1 MKSKFLT
8 SATLF
13 AVLTTGAGPVPM
25 AATQAREASGQ
36 GFCRTADPLPR
47 LDPEVQP
54 QQQSS
59 NSVKTKGGSKRD
71 REVATASEPMPPPPP
86 PPPPPAPPPPPP
98 MAPPAPSYVGAG
110 EVSEV
115 AVTGSRISSPALDSP
130 SPVASIGAEEM
141 SAERSAAPP
150 VAGSVGD
157 ARIALPHPPRPYPRP
172 QPQAGILT
180 AGEHDDLLNP
190 ELYAAYVGRS
200 GDLGQEVQSLPR
212 VDTTR
217 VVTVKVNDRSGQP
230 IPFADVIV
238 TCSDGNSISMATQ
251 ADGSAVF
258 FPGLDR
264 LSERITVTARK
275 AGRTIADARPVLVAN
290 AAGGQLVGLTAN
302 QAAAKVTKLDLM
314 LVVDTTGSMGDEIN
328 YLQSELRSII
338 SAITAKHRDLDIRI
352 GFVFY
357 RDLGDEYVT
366 RTVVFD
372 RDVGRVQGALARQ
385 NANGGGDYP
394 EAMDQALIRAV
405 GQEWRAD
412 AVKSLLLVADAPPH
426 DQLFGRAWQ
435 AAEAARAKRI
445 HITPVAASG
454 VADKAEY
461 AMRAMAAATQS
472 RYLFLTDDSGV
483 GNPHAPPAIDCYL
496 VTRLDALV
504 RRVIDSQISGRRI
517 EPEDQEIIR
526 SVGKYDAGKC
536 ILPAD
541 FKWQNG

>member
-1 MKSKFLT
+1 MRNRLLT
-8 SATLF
+8 SATMVALL
-13 AVLTTGAGPVPM
+13 ASAPAPIPLAM
-25 AATQAREASGQ
+25 AHSGTAPDQ
-36 GFCRTADPLPR
+36 GFCRNAAPLPQ
-47 LDPEVQP
+47 LDTELRPQP
-54 QQQSS
+54 QQS
-59 NSVKTKGGSKRD
+59 GGSIKTIGSSKSD
-71 REVATASEPMPPPPP
+71 REEVMAVEAPP
-86 PPPPPAPPPPPP
+86 PPPPPAPPPP
-98 MAPPAPSYVGAG
+98 MAPPAPSYSSADDA
-110 EVSEV
+110 SEV
-115 AVTGSRISSPALDSP
+115 VVTGSRMSEPASASP
-130 SPVASIGAEEM
+130 SPVTTISSDEY
-141 SAERSAAPP
+141 SAERSATSP
-150 VAGSVGD
+150 VPGSSAD
-157 ARIALPHPPRPYPRP
+157 SRLPPPRPYPRP
-172 QPQAGILT
+172 QPQPQSGILT

-190 ELYAAYVGRS
+190 ELYASYVNRS
-200 GDLGQEVQSLPR
+200 GDLGQEVRSLPR

-238 TCSDGNSISMATQ
+238 TCSDGNSITMATQ
-251 ADGSAVF
+251 ADGSVVF

-264 LSERITVTARK
+264 LSERITVSARK

-302 QAAAKVTKLDLM
+302 QSATKVTKFDLM

-328 YLQSELRSII
+328 YLQAELRSII
-338 SAITAKHRDLDIRI
+338 AAITAKHRDLDIRI

-357 RDLGDEYVT
+357 RDLGDDYVT
-366 RTVVFD
+366 RTVAFD
-372 RDVGRVQGALARQ
+372 RDIGRVQGALARQ
-385 NANGGGDYP
+385 DANGGGDYP
-394 EAMDQALIRAV
+394 EAMDQAMIRAV
-405 GQEWRAD
+405 GQDWRPD

-426 DQLFGRAWQ
+426 DDKFGQTWQ

-496 VTRLDALV
+496 VTKLDALV
-504 RRVIDSQISGRRI
+504 RRVVDSQISGRRI

>member
-1 MKSKFLT
+1 MHSRLLT
-8 SATLF
+8 GATMV
-13 AVLTTGAGPVPM
+13 AVLAAAPAPIPLAM
-25 AATQAREASGQ
+25 AQAKAAQGQ
-36 GFCRTADPLPR
+36 GFCRNAAPLPR
-47 LDPEVQP
+47 LDPEGASQS
-54 QQQSS
+54 QQTGGSI
-59 NSVKTKGGSKRD
+59 KTKGGSRFDRD
-71 REVATASEPMPPPPP
+71 GVITAPPPPP
-86 PPPPPAPPPPPP
+86 PPPPPAPPPP
-98 MAPPAPSYVGAG
+98 SYDSADD
-110 EVSEV
+110 VSEV
-115 AVTGSRISSPALDSP
+115 IVTGTRIPSPALESP
-130 SPVASIGAEEM
+130 SPVTTIGGDEY
-141 SAERSAAPP
+141 SAERSSAEP
-150 VAGSVGD
+150 VPGSSTD
-157 ARIALPHPPRPYPRP
+157 ARILPPRPYPQP

-180 AGEHDDLLNP
+180 AGEHDDLLNR

-200 GDLGQEVQSLPR
+200 GNLGQEVQNLPR

-230 IPFADVIV
+230 VAFADVTV
-238 TCSDGNSISMATQ
+238 MCSDGNSITMATQ
-251 ADGSAVF
+251 ADGSAIF

-264 LSERITVTARK
+264 LSERITVSARK
-275 AGRTIADARPVLVAN
+275 AGRTIAEARPVLVAS
-290 AAGGQLVGLTAN
+290 AAGGQVVGLTAN
-302 QAAAKVTKLDLM
+302 QAATKTTKLDLM

-338 SAITAKHRDLDIRI
+338 GAITAKHRDLDIRI

-357 RDLGDEYVT
+357 RDLGDDYVT
-366 RTVVFD
+366 RTIAFD
-372 RDVGRVQGALARQ
+372 RDIGRVQGALAQ
-385 NANGGGDYP
+385 QQANGGGDYP
-394 EAMDQALIRAV
+394 EAMDQAMIRAV
-405 GQEWRAD
+405 GQDWRPD

-426 DQLFGRAWQ
+426 DDKFGRTWQ

>member
-1 MKSKFLT
+1 MRNRYLT
-8 SATLF
+8 SVTMF
-13 AVLTTGAGPVPM
+13 AVLASAPAPIPLAMAHAKSGAD
-25 AATQAREASGQ
+25 QS
-36 GFCRTADPLPR
+36 FCRNAAPLPQ
-47 LDPEVQP
+47 LEPEVSPKP
-54 QQQSS
+54 QQTGGGI
-59 NSVKTKGGSKRD
+59 KTTGGSKRD
-71 REVATASEPMPPPPP
+71 RTETMAVEPAPPPPP
-86 PPPPPAPPPPPP
+86 PPPPPPMAAPPSY
-98 MAPPAPSYVGAG
+98 ADEVSDVVVTGSSIAPAPSA
-110 EVSEV
+110 
-115 AVTGSRISSPALDSP
+115 SSAD
-130 SPVASIGAEEM
+130 GY
-141 SAERSAAPP
+141 SAERSAKTIVP
-150 VAGSVGD
+150 GSSAD
-157 ARIALPHPPRPYPRP
+157 SRLPSPLPRPYPRP
-172 QPQAGILT
+172 QPQPQSGILT

-190 ELYAAYVGRS
+190 ELYAAYVNRS
-200 GDLGQEVQSLPR
+200 GDLGQEVRNLPR
-212 VDTTR
+212 VDTAR

-230 IPFADVIV
+230 IPFADVVV
-238 TCSDGNSISMATQ
+238 TCSDGNSIIMATQ

-258 FPGLDR
+258 FPSLDR
-264 LSERITVTARK
+264 LSERITVSARK

-302 QAAAKVTKLDLM
+302 QSAAKVTKLDLM

-328 YLQSELRSII
+328 FLQAELRSII

-357 RDLGDEYVT
+357 RDIGDDYVT
-366 RTVVFD
+366 RTIAFD
-372 RDVGRVQGALARQ
+372 RDVGRVQGTLARQ
-385 NANGGGDYP
+385 DANGGGDYP
-394 EAMDQALIRAV
+394 EAMDQAMIRAV
-405 GQEWRAD
+405 GQDWRPD

-426 DQLFGRAWQ
+426 DDKFGRTWQ

-504 RRVIDSQISGRRI
+504 RRVIDTQISGRRI
-517 EPEDQEIIR
+517 EPDDNEIIR
-526 SVGKYDAGKC
+526 SVGKYDVGKC

-541 FKWQNG
+541 FKWDNQ

>member
-1 MKSKFLT
+1 MQSRWMTGVTML
-8 SATLF
+8 
-13 AVLTTGAGPVPM
+13 AVLATVPAPLPIATAPAQ
-25 AATQAREASGQ
+25 AADRQ

-47 LDPEVQP
+47 LAPEAQS
-54 QQQSS
+54 QQTSGAS
-59 NSVKTKGGSKRD
+59 DRRGG
-71 REVATASEPMPPPPP
+71 EPYLEKMVGA
-86 PPPPPAPPPPPP
+86 PPPPAPPPPPV
-98 MAPPAPSYVGAG
+98 MALPAPVAADEVMVTGARVSPPAPSA
-110 EVSEV
+110 
-115 AVTGSRISSPALDSP
+115 
-130 SPVASIGAEEM
+130 AE
-141 SAERSAAPP
+141 ASAAGGYDRAVPPP
-150 VAGSVGD
+150 V
-157 ARIALPHPPRPYPRP
+157 PPYPPYPPRPQP

-190 ELYAAYVGRS
+190 ELYAAYVNRS
-200 GDLGQEVQSLPR
+200 NLGQEIRVLPR

-217 VVTVKVNDRSGQP
+217 VVTVKVQDRNGQP
-230 IPFADVIV
+230 IPFADVTV
-238 TCSDGNSISMATQ
+238 TCSDGNRITMATQ

-264 LSERITVTARK
+264 LSERISVSARK
-275 AGRTIADARPVLVAN
+275 NGRQIADTRPVLVSRAS
-290 AAGGQLVGLTAN
+290 GGQLVGLTAN
-302 QAAAKVTKLDLM
+302 QQATRASKLDLM
-314 LVVDTTGSMGDEIN
+314 LVIDTTGSMGDEIR
-328 YLQSELRSII
+328 YLQAELRSIMA
-338 SAITAKHRDLDIRI
+338 AITRKHSDLDIRV

-366 RTVVFD
+366 RTVAFD
-372 RDVGRVQGALARQ
+372 RDIGRAQGVLAQ
-385 NANGGGDYP
+385 QYATGGGDYP

-405 GQEWRAD
+405 GQQWRPD

-426 DQLFGRAWQ
+426 DEQFARTWA

-517 EPEDQEIIR
+517 EPDGQEVIR

-541 FKWQNG
+541 FRWQEG

>member
-1 MKSKFLT
+1 MRSRFLT
-8 SATLF
+8 STTLV
-13 AVLTTGAGPVPM
+13 AVLASAPAPIPLAIAQQAGERGQGYCRNAAPLPQLAPE
-25 AATQAREASGQ
+25 AATG
-36 GFCRTADPLPR
+36 
-47 LDPEVQP
+47 
-54 QQQSS
+54 QQSD
-59 NSVKTKGGSKRD
+59 VDYKTEGRGGRD
-71 REVATASEPMPPPPP
+71 RDAMTMAKPAPPPPPP
-86 PPPPPAPPPPPP
+86 PPPPPAP
-98 MAPPAPSYVGAG
+98 MAPPSLSHDSAGAA
-110 EVSEV
+110 SEV
-115 AVTGSRISSPALDSP
+115 VVTGSR
-130 SPVASIGAEEM
+130 V
-141 SAERSAAPP
+141 SADAAPP
-150 VAGSVGD
+150 AAISSAD
-157 ARIALPHPPRPYPRP
+157 ARIRPPVAPRPYPQP
-172 QPQAGILT
+172 QPQSGILT

-190 ELYAAYVGRS
+190 ELYAAYVNRS
-200 GDLGQEVQSLPR
+200 SNLGQEVRDLPR

-217 VVTVKVNDRSGQP
+217 VVTVKVADRNGQP
-230 IPFADVIV
+230 IPFADVTV
-238 TCSDGNSISMATQ
+238 TCSDGNSITMATQ

-264 LSERITVTARK
+264 LSERISVSARQ
-275 AGRTIADARPVLVAN
+275 AGRTIADARPVFVSN
-290 AAGGQLVGLTAN
+290 AAGGQIVGLTAN
-302 QAAAKVTKLDLM
+302 RAATKATKLDLM
-314 LVVDTTGSMGDEIN
+314 LVIDTTGSMGDEIR
-328 YLQSELRSII
+328 YLQAEMRSII
-338 SAITAKHRDLDIRI
+338 GAIAAKHRDLDIRV

-366 RTVVFD
+366 RTIAFD
-372 RDVGRVQGALARQ
+372 RDIGRVQGSLARQ
-385 NANGGGDYP
+385 QANGGGDYP
-394 EAMDQALIRAV
+394 EAMDQALIRGV
-405 GQEWRAD
+405 GQDWRPD

-426 DQLFGRAWQ
+426 DDKFARTWQ

-526 SVGKYDAGKC
+526 SVGQYDAGKC

>member
-1 MKSKFLT
+1 MRSRLMT
-8 SATLF
+8 SVTMV
-13 AVLTTGAGPVPM
+13 AVLASAPGPTPFAMAQGRSVAG
-25 AATQAREASGQ
+25 E
-36 GFCRTADPLPR
+36 GFCRNADPLPR
-47 LDPEVQP
+47 LDPEVLPRQE
-54 QQQSS
+54 QA
-59 NSVKTKGGSKRD
+59 NDVGKTEGGGARD
-71 REVATASEPMPPPPP
+71 RYDAPEAV
-86 PPPPPAPPPPPP
+86 PAPSPPPPPPP
-98 MAPPAPSYVGAG
+98 MAPPSPGYADVGDTA
-110 EVSEV
+110 EVV
-115 AVTGSRISSPALDSP
+115 VTGRRISSPALE
-130 SPVASIGAEEM
+130 SPVAVTVIGADEGGE
-141 SAERSAAPP
+141 ARSVAPSVSLP
-150 VAGSVGD
+150 VAGSATD
-157 ARIALPHPPRPYPRP
+157 ARIAPPSPQRPYPQP

-190 ELYAAYVGRS
+190 ELYAAYVNRRA
-200 GDLGQEVQSLPR
+200 DLGQEVGRLPR

-217 VVTVKVNDRSGQP
+217 VVTVKVADRSGQP
-230 IPFADVIV
+230 VAFADVVV
-238 TCSDGNSISMATQ
+238 TCSDGNSITMATQ

-302 QAAAKVTKLDLM
+302 QAATKVAKLDLM
-314 LVVDTTGSMGDEIN
+314 LVVDTTGSMGDEIRF
-328 YLQSELRSII
+328 LQSELRSII
-338 SAITAKHRDLDIRI
+338 ASITARHRELDIRI

-357 RDLGDEYVT
+357 RDLEDEYVT
-366 RTVVFD
+366 RTVAFD
-372 RDVGRVQGALARQ
+372 RDVGRAQGALARQ
-385 NANGGGDYP
+385 QADGGGDYP
-394 EAMDQALIRAV
+394 EAMDQAIARAV

-426 DQLFGRAWQ
+426 DNLFGPTWQ

-454 VADKAEY
+454 VADEAEY
-461 AMRAMAAATQS
+461 AMRAMAAVTQS

-504 RRVIDSQISGRRI
+504 RRVIDTQISGRRI
-517 EPEDQEIIR
+517 EPDDREVIR

-541 FKWQNG
+541 FKWQDG

>member
-1 MKSKFLT
+1 MRSRLMT
-8 SATLF
+8 SVTMF
-13 AVLTTGAGPVPM
+13 AILASAPAPIPLAM
-25 AATQAREASGQ
+25 ARPAPASDQ
-36 GFCRTADPLPR
+36 GFCRNAGTLPQ
-47 LDPEVQP
+47 LDPEPQP
-54 QQQSS
+54 QQTNGSI
-59 NSVKTKGGSKRD
+59 KTRGGSMRD
-71 REVATASEPMPPPPP
+71 RAEAMPVDV
-86 PPPPPAPPPPPP
+86 APPPPPP
-98 MAPPAPSYVGAG
+98 VAPSPVYDAG
-110 EVSEV
+110 ETSEV
-115 AVTGSRISSPALDSP
+115 AVTGSSIARADAAAPA
-130 SPVASIGAEEM
+130 AAGAEAY
-141 SAERSAAPP
+141 SAERSAK
-150 VAGSVGD
+150 VAVPGSSAD
-157 ARIALPHPPRPYPRP
+157 SRILPPRPYPRP
-172 QPQAGILT
+172 QPQPQSGMLT

-190 ELYAAYVGRS
+190 ELYASYVHRS
-200 GDLGQEVQSLPR
+200 GDLGQEVQNLPR

-238 TCSDGNSISMATQ
+238 TCSDGNSITLATQ
-251 ADGSAVF
+251 ADGNAVF

-264 LSERITVTARK
+264 LSERITVAVRK
-275 AGRTIADARPVLVAN
+275 AGRTIADARPVLVAD

-302 QAAAKVTKLDLM
+302 EAATKVTKLDLM

-328 YLQSELRSII
+328 YLQAELRSII
-338 SAITAKHRDLDIRI
+338 AAITAKHRDLDIRI

-357 RDLGDEYVT
+357 RDLGDDYIT
-366 RTVVFD
+366 RTIAFD
-372 RDVGRVQGALARQ
+372 RDIGRVQGALARQ
-385 NANGGGDYP
+385 DANGGGDYP
-394 EAMDQALIRAV
+394 EAMDQAMIRAV
-405 GQEWRAD
+405 GQDWRPD

-426 DQLFGRAWQ
+426 DDRFGRTWQ

-517 EPEDQEIIR
+517 EPEDREVIR

-541 FKWQNG
+541 FKWQNQG

>member
-1 MKSKFLT
+1 MRSRLLT
-8 SATLF
+8 GATMF
-13 AVLTTGAGPVPM
+13 AVLGSGPAPLP
-25 AATQAREASGQ
+25 AAIANARVVDPPQ
-36 GFCRTADPLPR
+36 GFCRNAGALPR
-47 LDPEVQP
+47 LDPEASPRPSQ
-54 QQQSS
+54 
-59 NSVKTKGGSKRD
+59 NDAAHKMRGGRD
-71 REVATASEPMPPPPP
+71 RADDRVASMAMPEAPPPPP
-86 PPPPPAPPPPPP
+86 PPPPPL
-98 MAPPAPSYVGAG
+98 MAPPAPAG
-110 EVSEV
+110 DSAAREVV
-115 AVTGSRISSPALDSP
+115 VTGGTDGSADASA
-130 SPVASIGAEEM
+130 PV
-141 SAERSAAPP
+141 SAAS
-150 VAGSVGD
+150 AADSEARSSV
-157 ARIALPHPPRPYPRP
+157 PMVPPRPYPRP
-172 QPQAGILT
+172 QPQSGLLT

-190 ELYAAYVGRS
+190 ELYASYVNGS
-200 GDLGQEVQSLPR
+200 NLGQEIRTMPR

-230 IPFADVIV
+230 IPFADVVV
-238 TCSDGNSISMATQ
+238 TCSDGNSITMATQ

-264 LSERITVTARK
+264 LSERITVSARK
-275 AGRTIADARPVLVAN
+275 GGRAIADARPILISDSP
-290 AAGGQLVGLTAN
+290 GGQTVGLTAS
-302 QAAAKVTKLDLM
+302 QVAVKATKLDLM
-314 LVVDTTGSMGDEIN
+314 LVVDTTGSMGDEIR

-338 SAITAKHRDLDIRI
+338 AAITDKHRDLDIRI

-357 RDLGDEYVT
+357 RDLGDDYVT
-366 RTVVFD
+366 RTVSFT
-372 RDVGRVQGALARQ
+372 RDVGAAQGSLAQ
-385 NANGGGDYP
+385 QYASGGGDYP

-405 GQEWRAD
+405 GQDWRPD

-426 DQLFGRAWQ
+426 DELFGRTWA
-435 AAEAARAKRI
+435 AAEVARAQRI

-517 EPEDQEIIR
+517 EPDDREVIR
-526 SVGKYDAGKC
+526 SVGKYDSGKC

-541 FKWQNG
+541 FRWQND

>member
-1 MKSKFLT
+1 MRSRLLT
-8 SATLF
+8 GVTMFALLASAPAPIPF
-13 AVLTTGAGPVPM
+13 AM
-25 AATQAREASGQ
+25 AHARFSDQ
-36 GFCRTADPLPR
+36 GFCRNAAPLPQ
-47 LDPEVQP
+47 LDPEAGP
-54 QQQSS
+54 RQQA
-59 NSVKTKGGSKRD
+59 REDD
-71 REVATASEPMPPPPP
+71 RYRVPPPPSVSAP
-86 PPPPPAPPPPPP
+86 AAPPPPSGGY
-98 MAPPAPSYVGAG
+98 ADASDG
-110 EVSEV
+110 SEV
-115 AVTGSRISSPALDSP
+115 VVTGSRISRPMLESA
-130 SPVASIGAEEM
+130 SPVTVIGAED
-141 SAERSAAPP
+141 SAAERSAEPP
-150 VAGSVGD
+150 ATGSSTD
-157 ARIALPHPPRPYPRP
+157 ARSMPPPRRYPRP
-172 QPQAGILT
+172 QPQSGILT

-190 ELYAAYVGRS
+190 ELYASYVNRS
-200 GDLGQEVQSLPR
+200 GDLGQEVRNLPR

-230 IPFADVIV
+230 VPFADVIV
-238 TCSDGNSISMATQ
+238 TCSDGNSITMATQ

-264 LSERITVTARK
+264 LSQRITISARK
-275 AGRTIADARPVLVAN
+275 AGRTIADARPVLVAD

-302 QAAAKVTKLDLM
+302 QAAARATKLDLM
-314 LVVDTTGSMGDEIN
+314 LVIDTTGSMGDEIS
-328 YLQSELRSII
+328 YLQAELRSII
-338 SAITAKHRDLDIRI
+338 GAIAAKHRDLDIRI

-357 RDLGDEYVT
+357 RDIGDDYVT
-366 RTVVFD
+366 HTVAFD
-372 RDVGRVQGALARQ
+372 RDIGKVQGTLAQ
-385 NANGGGDYP
+385 QYATGGGDYP

-405 GQEWRAD
+405 GQEWRPD

-426 DQLFGRAWQ
+426 DDKFARTWQ

-504 RRVIDSQISGRRI
+504 RRVIDSQISGRRV
-517 EPEDQEIIR
+517 EPEDNEVIR

-536 ILPAD
+536 ILLAD
-541 FKWQNG
+541 FRWQNG

>member
-1 MKSKFLT
+1 MRSRFLT
-8 SATLF
+8 GVTMI
-13 AVLTTGAGPVPM
+13 AVL
-25 AATQAREASGQ
+25 ASGPAPIPLAMAHSGAASDQ
-36 GFCRTADPLPR
+36 GFCRNAAPLPQ
-47 LDPEVQP
+47 LDPEARPQP
-54 QQQSS
+54 RQADGGP
-59 NSVKTKGGSKRD
+59 KTTGGSRRD
-71 REVATASEPMPPPPP
+71 RDEVMAVDA
-86 PPPPPAPPPPPP
+86 APPPPPP
-98 MAPPAPSYVGAG
+98 LPPMASPSLSYSGADD
-110 EVSEV
+110 VSEV
-115 AVTGSRISSPALDSP
+115 VVTGSRISAPTMDSP
-130 SPVASIGAEEM
+130 SPVTTIGSDEY
-141 SAERSAAPP
+141 SAERSAKVP
-150 VAGSVGD
+150 VSGSSAD
-157 ARIALPHPPRPYPRP
+157 SRLPPPRPYPRP
-172 QPQAGILT
+172 ELQPQSGLLT

-190 ELYAAYVGRS
+190 ELYASYVNRS

-217 VVTVKVNDRSGQP
+217 VVTVKVGDRSGQP

-238 TCSDGNSISMATQ
+238 TCSDGNSITMATQ

-264 LSERITVTARK
+264 LSERITVSARK

-302 QAAAKVTKLDLM
+302 HAATKVTKLDLM

-328 YLQSELRSII
+328 YLQAELRSII
-338 SAITAKHRDLDIRI
+338 GAITARHRDLDIRI

-357 RDLGDEYVT
+357 RDLGDDYVT
-366 RTVVFD
+366 RTVDFD

-385 NANGGGDYP
+385 DANGGGDYP
-394 EAMDQALIRAV
+394 EAMDQAMIRAV
-405 GQEWRAD
+405 GQDWRPD

-426 DQLFGRAWQ
+426 DDRFGRTWA

-496 VTRLDALV
+496 VTKLDALV
-504 RRVIDSQISGRRI
+504 RRVVDSQISGRRI
-517 EPEDQEIIR
+517 EPEDQEVIR